1 MDFGGTQTFSGV
13 LKRFV
18 EKANK
23 GKGGVSFD

>member
-13 LKRFV
+13 LKRIL